1 MAQVMAVME
10 PGCAA
15 HCGLHAGMEHEL
27 GWDMSLSE
35 WAALGMPGRLQMLAD
50 AQLPL
55 RQQRGLLARLLAHED
70 PHERRS
76 LLSGLMAQNA
86 PARLQWCMDLLSQ
99 ESHDCQV
106 ISIFCSGTPILPSLA
121 GRQAS
126 SQVAPL

>member
-1 MAQVMAVME
+1 ME
-10 PGCAA
+10 N
-15 HCGLHAGMEHEL
+15 EL

-55 RQQRGLLARLLAHED
+55 HQQRGLLARLLSHEEPCD
-70 PHERRS
+70 RSS

-86 PARLQWCMDLLSQ
+86 PVRLQWCMDLLSQ
-99 ESHDCQV
+99 EAHGCQV
-106 ISIFCSGTPILPSLA
+106 ASNFCSGICFRPSLA

-126 SQVAPL
+126 IPVAPL

>member
-1 MAQVMAVME
+1 ME
-10 PGCAA
+10 N
-15 HCGLHAGMEHEL
+15 EL

-55 RQQRGLLARLLAHED
+55 HQQRGLLARLLSHEEPCD
-70 PHERRS
+70 RSS

-86 PARLQWCMDLLSQ
+86 PVRLQWCMDLLSQ

-106 ISIFCSGTPILPSLA
+106 ISIFCSSIPILPSFA
-121 GRQAS
+121 GQQAS